1 MKKIFTIII
10 SVLVLSNF
18 VIAQSFTL
26 LPRVSK
32 VQGASTKNIIE
43 ANVNFTNLSSDAND
57 TLFNYEV
64 IDVVMPS
71 TWTLSNCDPFKCLE
85 GSGVI
90 GFKSNFVIKN
100 ILGNNSGYFKVDFS
114 PNGAPGNGSTKIVVK
129 SAKNAFAD
137 TIFVEAKV
145 WGVSVKEVKQNK
157 DFSFYPNPAKD
168 ELVVKY
174 FSKETFQVEIYNIL
188 GNKVKTFSL
197 NGGQANV
204 NIEELSN
211 GIYFMR
217 FKDDEKV
224 ISKTFTKN

>member
-18 VIAQSFTL
+18 VIAQNFTIM
-26 LPRVSK
+26 PKSSK
-32 VQGASTKNIIE
+32 IQGASTKNTIE
-43 ANVNFTNLSSDAND
+43 ANVNFTNLSTDAND
-57 TLFNYEV
+57 TIFNYEV
-64 IDVVMPS
+64 IDVSMP
-71 TWTLSNCDPFKCLE
+71 TAWTLSNCDPFKCLE

-90 GFKSNFVIKN
+90 GFKSNFIMKN
-100 ILGNNSGYFKVDFS
+100 TIGNNSGFFKIDFS
-114 PNGAPGNGSTKIVVK
+114 PNGTPGNGFTKIVVK
-129 SAKNAFAD
+129 SAKSSYSD
-137 TIFVEAKV
+137 TIIVEAKV

-174 FSKETFQVEIYNIL
+174 FSKESFQVEIYNIL
-188 GNKVKTFSL
+188 GSKVKSFNL

>member
-18 VIAQSFTL
+18 VIAQNFTVN
-26 LPRVSK
+26 PKSGKGQASSVKDK
-32 VQGASTKNIIE
+32 VEVLVTFTNNSIDATDTAFAWEVIE
-43 ANVNFTNLSSDAND
+43 AN
-57 TLFNYEV
+57 
-64 IDVVMPS
+64 MPT
-71 TWTLSNCDPFKCLE
+71 TWAAQICDPFTCLE
-85 GSGVI
+85 GSGKL
-90 GFKSNFVIKN
+90 GFKSSFIK
-100 ILGNNSGYFKVDFS
+100 GNTSGSNSGFFTFDFFS
-114 PNGAPGNGSTKIVVK
+114 NGNSGNGILKVQIKSVK
-129 SAKNAFAD
+129 TGYTD
-137 TIFVEAKV
+137 TVTAEGKV
-145 WGVSVKEVKQNK
+145 WSVAVKEVKQNK

-188 GNKVKTFSL
+188 GNKVKSFSL

-211 GIYFMR
+211 GIYFVR